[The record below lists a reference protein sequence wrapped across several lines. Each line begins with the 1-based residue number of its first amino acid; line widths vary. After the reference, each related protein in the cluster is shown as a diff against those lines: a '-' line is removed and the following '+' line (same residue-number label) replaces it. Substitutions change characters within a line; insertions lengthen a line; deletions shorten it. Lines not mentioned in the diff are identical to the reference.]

1 MVEIVTITTLAVVI
15 VIQNILFFIERQK
28 FVDKLMAGSLEN
40 YKILSQKAEEN
51 YIEEKDDGLIPLEDA
66 RDFILEDNA
75 K

>member
-1 MVEIVTITTLAVVI
+1 
-15 VIQNILFFIERQK
+15 
-28 FVDKLMAGSLEN
+28 MAGSLEN

-75 K
+75 N

>member
-75 K
+75 N